1 MLESLF
7 AVDKGGVRRSEVK
20 FRNTRICKGG
30 EDATSTQRR
39 PYYKGDEKLKINI
52 KGNGWAIIAGEF
64 VEYSRR
70 DRR

>member
-7 AVDKGGVRRSEVK
+7 AVEKGGVRRSEETFSSK
-20 FRNTRICKGG
+20 RSWEGR
-30 EDATSTQRR
+30 EDATSTHRQH
-39 PYYKGDEKLKINI
+39 YYKGDEKLKINI
-52 KGNGWAIIAGEF
+52 KGNGWAIIDGEF

>member
-20 FRNTRICKGG
+20 FRNTRICKGS

-39 PYYKGDEKLKINI
+39 PYCKGDEKLKINI
-52 KGNGWAIIAGEF
+52 KGNGWAIIDGEF

>member
-1 MLESLF
+1 M
-7 AVDKGGVRRSEVK
+7 K
-20 FRNTRICKGG
+20 FRNTRICKGS

-52 KGNGWAIIAGEF
+52 KGNGWAIIDGEF